1 MSSSIDVRPTRVPE
15 EMNLAYRQDDA
26 TTRHAKCRS
35 ALDVMSLKFPVAR
48 GSYTKCNEHRVFSRS
63 ASSVKDDEVFAALR
77 SEPDDTA
84 RLSWNAM
91 PSPSAF
97 STDRC
102 PPSQEHDRP
111 TYNCSTMKH
120 RSRNLR
126 RERDARIYSHLF
138 SLVYWITEYCY
149 HRVFRSRSLWRYDYR
164 WGIDFSRIFL
174 SFICILFLMMH
185 MTVHADSIDSIND
198 TDIIDT
204 HTPISQKPCVQGLS
218 TPGVTRPYGDIN
230 IEYGTKPLRIMCI
243 LDPRRIR
250 EKFPGKTSA
259 DLYFL
264 RNTAF
269 IDKKYIS
276 IINETAILLEVQDLE
291 PSKDLYTCG
300 LHVEDGKVHTVAVCL
315 NEVAIGHKPTK
326 PISFN
331 CVSDNWESLR
341 CSWVPVHNY
350 VKTTYNLT
358 FTLPGKRS
366 RKIFPCPKDVNDTNK
381 DDTKKTDIDM
391 ADKNSCYW
399 DTKTNPIYRQ
409 PYETYTFIL
418 FAFNPF
424 ENASFTY
431 RIDHFSNVIPH
442 SPWHL
447 KVHDITPDSAKLRW
461 SLPFPLQNFPVGIH
475 HRIMY
480 QNQLHSNSKN
490 ATWTVINITDKTREE
505 HKEYTLSNLNCG
517 YCQFDV
523 RILLKSATA
532 PDVEHM
538 WSKPSIVEFRTA
550 SSVPS
555 YPPRTD
561 IGSFEITEIDDK
573 SRDVFLY
580 WQRIPRNHEN
590 GENFTYE
597 VDYVEKNGADAYL
610 KNKNSTV
617 AYVKYTI
624 TADSKYLFKIASK
637 NEVGFSSNRSEIIVP
652 TQSEVISLEPNAF
665 TKIAYNETLYELSWK
680 PPTAKNIKNYTIFWC
695 EDTRDRPY
703 QCTGFLDWVHVP
715 KNTTMYNVTVT
726 NPLKV
731 YQFAISTNTEQT
743 SSGMVWASCTVI
755 HNKVTSK
762 MKDVW
767 INNINSR
774 SIEVGWKLDCSDRV
788 GIIDGFNIYYCPIIS
803 PYNLQCQE
811 NTKKNITIVAGPHTI
826 HGTARELQP
835 YTTYMLYVT
844 VLTKFGEGSN
854 SDFLYNTTLEDAPS
868 TPPQNLQVMN
878 VTNTTISL
886 RWELPKEMNGVLRYY
901 EVLFNGNSMRVED
914 VLSIN
919 LTSLEPYTK
928 YNISVRACTISC
940 SNATLLTQ
948 RTKIGVPGKISTPY
962 VYSKNG
968 SEVVL
973 KWNRPKNSGGP
984 VHYYEIALHNV
995 KYIQYTNA
1003 SEIRLSIPDCKDVDK
1018 PQEPSYLLRVKA
1030 VNIVNDTQLKGP
1042 WSDPVEL
1049 NCYSD
1054 AWLMIC
1060 ITSIIG
1066 VGVLFGCLVY
1076 GSRRMWS
1083 KCRAMQDVEVK
1094 LPPGL
1099 APNIKLLSNVGEQ
1112 HMRQPSADS
1121 SGCSSA
1127 QDSVTSSLTTNSQV
1141 SNDSGTDMAS
1151 DPASPDKLL
1160 ESLPSRESKR
1170 VRQRNVGNARSTENG
1185 QWELYT
1191 KVTKSSEPVLGETL
1205 SLTRSTP
1212 NLTES
1217 AGCTTSQHTWSSTGY
1232 ISMPSSEEASSNPS
1246 PVPRENPFI
1255 GTVSGIATANYS
1267 VVGSMPN
1274 KPGQIVKS
1282 EDSSAAGKTAA
1293 AATTV
1298 GDALITL
1305 QTEAAKSSKPYI
1317 ALSAL
1322 EKKLKKP
1329 KHATNP
1335 LDWDELTFV
1344 EPDKCNNPDTQ
1355 ASLQFDSDSDKI
1367 SKPYVQT
1374 GLIDTLEK
1382 QYLLNPIVE
1391 TKRNLLCG
1399 SFMST
1404 GSHNKSFVPTLFSQA
1419 SESLKELPS
1428 SSTKPYV
1435 AVSSISEEMATTS
1448 PTHAAQHKSSSRRP
1462 YVQHAIPATSNETS
1476 TKPYTLA
1483 SSIRPLQQRAKT
1495 ELCAK
1500 VTNDDENCKKVNTDD
1515 KNSSVKVEPNRLPVF
1530 AKQST
1535 GYVTLAENPSLGKLK
1550 PAPTSSPKHL
1560 DKAPQQTQTTTATGQ
1575 SADGQYSKVTV
1586 VPSTM

>member
-1 MSSSIDVRPTRVPE
+1 MSSTIDERPTRVPE
-15 EMNLAYRQDDA
+15 EMNLSYRQDNA
-26 TTRHAKCRS
+26 TTRRHVGRRF
-35 ALDVMSLKFPVAR
+35 ALDAMSSKFPTTH
-48 GSYTKCNEHRVFSRS
+48 GSYTKCNDRGAFSRTV
-63 ASSVKDDEVFAALR
+63 SSEKDDDAADEDNDDDVMLVVTLR
-77 SEPDDTA
+77 SERPDNAA
-84 RLSWNAM
+84 RLSWNAL
-91 PSPSAF
+91 PSSSAF

-102 PPSQEHDRP
+102 SPSQEHDRP
-111 TYNCSTMKH
+111 VYNDSTMKH
-120 RSRNLR
+120 RGRSPRWKC
-126 RERDARIYSHLF
+126 DARIYSHLF
-138 SLVYWITEYCY
+138 SSVYSITKNCY
-149 HRVFRSRSLWRYDYR
+149 RRVFRSHSLWRYDHPR
-164 WGIDFSRIFL
+164 GSDFSRIFL
-174 SFICILFLMMH
+174 PFVCIFFLMMH
-185 MTVHADSIDSIND
+185 MTVHADSIDSIATIDD
-198 TDIIDT
+198 TDFIDT
-204 HTPISQKPCVQGLS
+204 YTPISKKPCVQGLS

-243 LDPRRIR
+243 LDPERVA
-250 EKFPGKTSA
+250 EKYPGKTSA

-264 RNTAF
+264 RDATF
-269 IDKKYIS
+269 VDRKFIS
-276 IINETAILLEVQDLE
+276 IINETAILLEIPNPE
-291 PSKDLYTCG
+291 PSKALYTCG
-300 LHVEDGKVHTVAVCL
+300 LRVDTGFHNVAVCL

-331 CVSDNWESLR
+331 CVSDNWESLH
-341 CSWVPVHNY
+341 CSWVPVRNY

-366 RKIFPCPKDVNDTNK
+366 RKIFPCPKDINETNK
-381 DDTKKTDIDM
+381 DDTKKLQDVGPI
-391 ADKNSCYW
+391 DKNSCYW

-431 RIDHFSNVIPH
+431 KMDHFSNVIPR
-442 SPWHL
+442 SPWDAR
-447 KVHDITPDSAKLRW
+447 VINIRPDSARLRW
-461 SLPFPLQNFPVGIH
+461 SLPFPLQNFPAGVH

-490 ATWTVINITDKTREE
+490 ATWTVINITDKVREE
-505 HKEYTLSNLNCG
+505 HKEYLLTNLDCG
-517 YCQFDV
+517 YCEFDV

-532 PDVEHM
+532 EDVERM
-538 WSKPSIVEFRTA
+538 WSKPAVIKFRTM
-550 SSVPS
+550 SSAPS
-555 YPPRTD
+555 FPPRTD
-561 IGSFEITEIDDK
+561 IGSFEIVEIDDK

-580 WQRIPRNHEN
+580 WQRIPQNHQN
-590 GENFTYE
+590 GENFMYE
-597 VDYVEKNGADAYL
+597 VDYVEKNGVDANL
-610 KNKNSTV
+610 KNRNSTV
-617 AYVKYTI
+617 AYVKYNI
-624 TADSKYLFKIASK
+624 TTDSKYLFKIASK
-637 NEVGFSSNRSEIIVP
+637 NEVGPSSRSEIIVP

-680 PPTAKNIKNYTIFWC
+680 PPISENIKNYTIFWC
-695 EDTRDRPY
+695 EDIRDRPY
-703 QCTGFLDWVHVP
+703 QCTGYLDWVHVP
-715 KNTTMYNVTVT
+715 KNTTMYNVTVS
-726 NPLKV
+726 NPSKV
-731 YQFAISTNTEQT
+731 YQFAISSNTERT

-767 INNINSR
+767 INSIGSR

-803 PYNLQCQE
+803 PYKQQCQE
-811 NTKKNITIVAGPHTI
+811 NTRKNITIVAGPHTI

-854 SDFLYNTTLEDAPS
+854 SDSLFNTTLEDAPS
-868 TPPQNLQVMN
+868 TPPQDLQVVN
-878 VTNTTISL
+878 VTNTTITL
-886 RWELPKEMNGVLRYY
+886 EWKPPQEMNGVLRYY
-901 EVLFNGNSMRVED
+901 EVRYNGRVLKVEDAD
-914 VLSIN
+914 VLSIQV
-919 LTSLEPYTK
+919 TDLEPYTK

-940 SNATLLTQ
+940 SNVTSVEQITE
-948 RTKIGVPGKISTPY
+948 IGIPGKIHLPY
-962 VYSKNG
+962 VYSTNG

-973 KWNRPKNSGGP
+973 KWYQPKNSGGP
-984 VHYYEIALHNV
+984 VHYYEIILHNNQH
-995 KYIQYTNA
+995 IQYTNA
-1003 SEIRLSIPDCKDVDK
+1003 SEIRLSIPDCKDVSD
-1018 PQEPSYLLRVKA
+1018 PQEPSYLFRVRA
-1030 VNIVNDTQLKGP
+1030 VNIVNETQLKGP
-1042 WSDPVEL
+1042 WSDPVEV
-1049 NCYSD
+1049 NCHSD

-1060 ITSIIG
+1060 ITGIIG
-1066 VGVLFGCLVY
+1066 IGVFFSCLVY

-1099 APNIKLLSNVGEQ
+1099 APNIKLLPSVGEQ

-1160 ESLPSRESKR
+1160 ESLPSWESKR

-1185 QWELYT
+1185 QWESYV
-1191 KVTKSSEPVLGETL
+1191 KVAKSGEPVLGETL

-1255 GTVSGIATANYS
+1255 VGAVPGTAANYS
-1267 VVGSMPN
+1267 VVGSMPKQS
-1274 KPGQIVKS
+1274 KPC
-1282 EDSSAAGKTAA
+1282 EEPTAGGRTA
-1293 AATTV
+1293 V

-1305 QTEAAKSSKPYI
+1305 QMEATKSSKPYI

-1322 EKKLKKP
+1322 EKKLKKS
-1329 KHATNP
+1329 KHAADT
-1335 LDWDELTFV
+1335 LDLDELTFV
-1344 EPDKCNNPDTQ
+1344 EPDKCNNNPDAQ
-1355 ASLQFDSDSDKI
+1355 APSQFDPDADKI

-1382 QYLLNPIVE
+1382 QYLLKPIVD

-1404 GSHNKSFVPTLFSQA
+1404 GSHGKPFAPASF
-1419 SESLKELPS
+1419 LPS
-1428 SSTKPYV
+1428 FPPTPESATSSKPYV
-1435 AVSSISEEMATTS
+1435 AVSSITEEMTPTS
-1448 PTHAAQHKSSSRRP
+1448 PAHAANESRRP
-1462 YVQHAIPATSNETS
+1462 YVQHAIPALANSKFS
-1476 TKPYTLA
+1476 SKPYTLA
-1483 SSIRPLQQRAKT
+1483 SLQQQREKAD
-1495 ELCAK
+1495 LCARM
-1500 VTNDDENCKKVNTDD
+1500 TDDDESCKKVDD
-1515 KNSSVKVEPNRLPVF
+1515 KSAKVEPNRPVF

-1550 PAPTSSPKHL
+1550 PAPKQLEKP
-1560 DKAPQQTQTTTATGQ
+1560 AQQPSTTTSQ